1 MKRIIII
8 IAVSL
13 SALSC
18 GSNVSSVPQCII
30 EGNLSGLEGDGW
42 IYMVDA
48 WDDSIV
54 IDSTRYQDGVFRFE
68 VDAAEPTMVM
78 LACNEL
84 PDPRLHRFFNDAGT
98 LSLTGSVEVA
108 RKAQVSGTPL
118 NDALND
124 VVRQMDEYYAESSM
138 VKRQDRCM
146 ELFTEA
152 LNDNSGNALSLNLI
166 EMSVQG
172 MHPYVLLQY
181 MEHLEPY
188 LADKAR
194 AKQLKE
200 YLERL
205 LPVSPAIEGCDVK
218 PYYIDMEYP
227 DVNGS
232 IVKLSDIVN
241 NPKNKCVY
249 IDFWATWC
257 GPCRIFMESLAKT
270 YEQYK
275 DKGLE
280 VYTVSLDNNTE
291 AWKKLVTEKNFCWID
306 VIGGMSI
313 PESKAYVVSGVPT
326 SVLIDCST
334 GLIIGRELY
343 GDMLDAKL
351 KEIL

>member
-1 MKRIIII
+1 MKNLYLGLISV
-8 IAVSL
+8 IATI
-13 SALSC
+13 SC
-18 GSNVSSVPQCII
+18 KPVCVI
-30 EGNLSGLEGDGW
+30 EGNLTGMEGNGW
-42 IYMVDA
+42 IYMVDE

-78 LACNEL
+78 LTCNEL

-152 LNDNSGNALSLNLI
+152 LNGNSGNALSLKLI

-188 LADKAR
+188 LADKAH
-194 AKQLKE
+194 AKQQRE

-227 DVNGS
+227 DVNGTM
-232 IVKLSDIVN
+232 IKLSDVVT
-241 NPKNKCVY
+241 NPKNKYVY

-257 GPCRIFMESLAKT
+257 GPCKAFMIPPGKT
-270 YEQYK
+270 YELYK
-275 DKGLE
+275 DKGFE
-280 VYTVSLDNNTE
+280 VYTVSCDNNTD
-291 AWKKLVTEKNFCWID
+291 AWKKHVKEKDFGWID
-306 VIGGMSI
+306 VIGGMSM
-313 PESKAYVVSGVPT
+313 PEWKSYVISGVPT
-326 SVLIDCST
+326 SILIDCST
-334 GLIIGRELY
+334 GLIIGRDLH

-351 KEIL
+351 EELLD